1 MITYKFIV
9 CGTDNKT
16 NLGHLSVSNT
26 PFKKFFKKKSM
37 YVMHARMHA
46 CCKRG
51 YLVFYFFF
59 FFHEQR
65 KRRER
70 ERKKREKDT
79 KNQMRFSRFYDICG
93 WVEK

>member
-16 NLGHLSVSNT
+16 NLGCLSVSNT
-26 PFKKFFKKKSM
+26 PFKKNFFKKI
-37 YVMHARMHA
+37 YVCNACMHA

-51 YLVFYFFF
+51 IWFFYFFF

-65 KRRER
+65 KRRAR
-70 ERKKREKDT
+70 ERKREKDT

>member
-26 PFKKFFKKKSM
+26 PFKNFFKKKSM

-70 ERKKREKDT
+70 EKKKGKGYKESNEIFPLLRHLW
-79 KNQMRFSRFYDICG
+79 MG
-93 WVEK
+93 